1 MSAKPTVSIT
11 KIDHIG
17 VAVKNIDN
25 ALRFYKDALGLAPHT
40 EEIPT
45 MKLKVAKLDV
55 AGVKI
60 ELIEPQAGEESVAKF
75 IANRGEGIHHICF
88 DVPDVREMARHLES
102 KGYKPLFP
110 EPKTGAGGRTV
121 NFLSPK
127 DTNGVL
133 IEISQP

>member
-1 MSAKPTVSIT
+1 MIK

-25 ALRFYKDALGLAPHT
+25 ALRFYRDTMGLTPHI
-40 EEIPT
+40 EEIT
-45 MKLKVAKLDV
+45 QMKLKVAKLDV

-60 ELIEPQAGEESVAKF
+60 ELIEPQTGEETVTKF

-88 DVPDVREMARHLES
+88 DVPNVREMAKHLES
-102 KGYKPLFP
+102 KGYKPLYP
-110 EPKTGAGGRTV
+110 EPRIGAGGRTV

-133 IEISQP
+133 IEISQI